1 MLILDLENLVFSK
14 DNVYIMCICLSKHM
28 AHTLNTIVG
37 VGSSKDEIWSC
48 IH

>member
-37 VGSSKDEIWSC
+37 VGS
-48 IH
+48 